1 MKQILIPFLGLFV
14 FSLTGN
20 AQTVKPANVYPTNLE
35 ENMYYEKYDART
47 GTVSGIYFLVLSDGN
62 NSQDVTPA
70 FEVSLYLLP
79 VGSTSAE
86 DAIIGR
92 VYELPGLYHM
102 GSREYKGETLDLN
115 SIEGLKEGNYR
126 LGIWVNSNKAFEEN
140 PNDNAMLFKG
150 ELSFKPAVQ
159 AVKTTEEKKEQTPVE
174 EKVDQ
179 EKTTD
184 ENWEVEFTPKIKAP
198 KVAKKKK
205 KK

>member
-1 MKQILIPFLGLFV
+1 MEMTAEIVEHDQ
-14 FSLTGN
+14 N
-20 AQTVKPANVYPTNLE
+20 N
-35 ENMYYEKYDART
+35 
-47 GTVSGIYFLVLSDGN
+47 GN
-62 NSQDVTPA
+62 NKA
-70 FEVSLYLLP
+70 
-79 VGSTSAE
+79 
-86 DAIIGR
+86 
-92 VYELPGLYHM
+92 
-102 GSREYKGETLDLN
+102 N
-115 SIEGLKEGNYR
+115 SISCNQRSVGVHGLKEGNYR